1 MKSLQATIQIGKNG
15 LSSGII
21 EAVKNCFKN
30 RRNVKIHLLKSAGH
44 DKAKMREIA
53 EQIQEKLGKKYIYRI
68 LGFSIFFRKK

>member
-1 MKSLQATIQIGKNG
+1 MKFLQATIQIGKNG

>member
-44 DKAKMREIA
+44 DKAKVREIA